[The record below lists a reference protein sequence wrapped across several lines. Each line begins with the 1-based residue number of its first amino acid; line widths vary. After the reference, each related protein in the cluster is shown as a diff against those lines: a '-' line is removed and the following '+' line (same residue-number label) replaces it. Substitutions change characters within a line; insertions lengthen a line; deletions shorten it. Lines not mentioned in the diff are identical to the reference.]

1 MKRSHAISMLI
12 TAAAAVSLA
21 ACGSSSKPSSASTTT
36 TSGTTGTSTSSTPGS
51 PTSTVAKAKAVVTLR
66 LRRNAKLGKRI
77 IVTPAGK
84 TLYLYVPDGSS
95 TTSKVP
101 AAIKANWPPQVAPA
115 GAFRVGAGVSRA
127 KVAVNTQS
135 DGVRQVAYNRHL
147 LYTFIGDTKPGDVT
161 GQGLGGVWYAVL
173 ATGVQAT

>member
-36 TSGTTGTSTSSTPGS
+36 TSATTATSTSSTAAS
-51 PTSTVAKAKAVVTLR
+51 PTSTVAKAKTVVTVR
-66 LRRNAKLGKRI
+66 LVRNTKLGKQI
-77 IVTPAGK
+77 LVNPAGK

-101 AAIKANWPPQVAPA
+101 AAIKANWPPMTAPA
-115 GAFRVGAGVSRA
+115 GTIGVGAGVSLA
-127 KVAVNTQS
+127 KVAVDKQT

-173 ATGVQAT
+173 ATGVKAA